1 MLRFDG
7 ITLLLLERQT
17 RKENFQISSWRR
29 RYYVW
34 NLIMWMDSPLLPRRS
49 RVQSEECRMMRPA
62 SPNSR
67 SMKSQIAGYKKVSW
81 IDRMPCWVRW
91 LLCYSRESTR
101 KTRKLRA
108 VGLNWLLD
116 EREKD
121 AAHNRIDDDVACAHQ
136 LTGRLVLPRLA
147 PPSHSDDWF
156 VSTYQFTT

>member
-1 MLRFDG
+1 MASLSYCLKGRPEKKIFKFQVEEEG
-7 ITLLLLERQT
+7 IMYGISSCGWTLLFCLVGHEFNPRNAAWCARL
-17 RKENFQISSWRR
+17 
-29 RYYVW
+29 V
-34 NLIMWMDSPLLPRRS
+34 LIVGRWKVRLR
-49 RVQSEECRMMRPA
+49 
-62 SPNSR
+62 
-67 SMKSQIAGYKKVSW
+67 GTKVSW